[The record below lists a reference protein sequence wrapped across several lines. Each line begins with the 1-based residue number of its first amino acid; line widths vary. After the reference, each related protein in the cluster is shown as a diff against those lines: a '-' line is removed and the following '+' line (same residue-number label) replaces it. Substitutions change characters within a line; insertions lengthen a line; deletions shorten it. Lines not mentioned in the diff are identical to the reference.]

1 MKYGKMVCNLNL
13 KGSLIYLR
21 HFMNEGCNLAMNV
34 SANAFC
40 TKDILRSSKANRRP
54 CRLAGY
60 FIV

>member
-13 KGSLIYLR
+13 KVSLIYLR
-21 HFMNEGCNLAMNV
+21 HFMNEGYTLAMN
-34 SANAFC
+34 ANADVFC